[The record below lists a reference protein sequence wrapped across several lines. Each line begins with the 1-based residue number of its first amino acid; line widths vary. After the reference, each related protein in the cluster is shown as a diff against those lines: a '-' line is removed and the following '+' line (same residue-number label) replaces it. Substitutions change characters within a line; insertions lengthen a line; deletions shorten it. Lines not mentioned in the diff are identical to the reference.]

1 MATVHSRLDTVPD
14 TRVVNTEGNPPEYFA
29 AMCRGGGVLLA
40 VAGELLGPVG
50 GGLLLPHLHPPACSR
65 HPPHSGLYHANRGH
79 WGMSAVVSSDKL
91 VPGQRWVLTLLG
103 EKIQNPNVV
112 RFVSMKAGEGLH
124 VCGLS
129 SSARARIDTSHD
141 T

>member
-1 MATVHSRLDTVPD
+1 M
-14 TRVVNTEGNPPEYFA
+14 
-29 AMCRGGGVLLA
+29 LLA

-65 HPPHSGLYHANRGH
+65 DPPHSGALSCKP
-79 WGMSAVVSSDKL
+79 WTLGMSAVVSSDKL

-129 SSARARIDTSHD
+129 SSARARIDTSRD
-141 T
+141 TCHGSRGSW